1 MTATLSLKQDTRDAR
16 KFRKALRAGS
26 PAQRKRKA
34 LAYLM
39 ASGIADQSG
48 RLTPSY
54 R

>member
-1 MTATLSLKQDTRDAR
+1 MTAALSLQQDTRDAR

-34 LAYLM
+34 LAYLV
-39 ASGIADQSG
+39 ASGITDKSG
-48 RLTPSY
+48 RLTATY